1 MKTNRSNLKS
11 AVLITT
17 TVVGG
22 TALSFGANGTNANE
36 LLEYSSLGSGA
47 QLRTEIL
54 DNNRISSKA
63 LERMNSETTVKF
75 SELKCGEGKC
85 GEGKCGEDKKEAK
98 KDSKKEGKKAEDSK
112 AGESKCGENT
122 CGGSDDDS
130 SAKEKKEDK

>member
-11 AVLITT
+11 AILITS

-85 GEGKCGEDKKEAK
+85 GEDKKEATK
-98 KDSKKEGKKAEDSK
+98 ESKKEGEKAEESK